1 MQSGHVT
8 TPFGRRPVTLAL
20 VRQQMA
26 VAEIAPGKT
35 VNKWKVFR
43 DAAESRERLGLQ
55 DRSLAVL
62 DALLSFHPDND
73 LKQDGQLIVF
83 PSNQQLT
90 LRAHGIAGATL
101 RRHLALLVEAGLI
114 TRKDSAN
121 GKRYARKDRAGD
133 IETAFGF
140 DLSPLLLRAEELALM
155 AQEVV
160 EARMTFRREKENVTI
175 LRRDLRK
182 LISAALEEEAP
193 GNWHKIEATYL
204 SIVQSIPRS
213 LDPMMAREIAE
224 SLTLLQ
230 EEALNL
236 LERQKF
242 SRNTDAN
249 AAHDE
254 RHIEN
259 SKPESIY
266 ESEPLFE
273 KKEGGNAVPETERPK
288 EPMRA
293 FPLGLVL
300 RACPDMAD
308 YGPGGAISSWREMM
322 AAAVVVRSTLGVSPS
337 AYQEACDVMGPEN
350 AATAVA
356 CILERAGH
364 INSPGGY
371 LRDLTRKAAR
381 GEFGLG
387 PMLMALLKAR
397 GEGSLKT
404 G

>member
-26 VAEIAPGKT
+26 VAEIKPGKV

-43 DAAESRERLGLQ
+43 DAAEARERLGLQ

-62 DALLSFHPDND
+62 DALLSFYPDNE
-73 LKQDGQLIVF
+73 LKQDAQLIVF

-121 GKRYARKDRAGD
+121 GKRYARKDKAGE
-133 IETAFGF
+133 IENAFGF
-140 DLSPLLLRAEELALM
+140 DLSPLLMRSEELALI

-160 EARMTFRREKENVTI
+160 EARAIFRREKENLTI

-182 LISAALEEEAP
+182 LISAALEEGAP
-193 GNWHKIEATYL
+193 GNWQVIEATYL
-204 SIVQSIPRS
+204 SIVQSLPRV
-213 LDPMMAREIAE
+213 LDLATVRDRAE
-224 SLTLLQ
+224 SLALLRD
-230 EEALNL
+230 EVLNQ
-236 LERQKF
+236 LEIQQNPE
-242 SRNTDAN
+242 NTSTNDA
-249 AAHDE
+249 HSE
-254 RHIEN
+254 RHIQN
-259 SKPESIY
+259 SKPDSIH
-266 ESEPLFE
+266 ESEPRSE
-273 KKEGGNAVPETERPK
+273 KAKGETVAQETERPK

-300 RACPDMAD
+300 KACPDIAD
-308 YGPGGAISSWREMM
+308 YGPGGAISSWRDMM

-337 AYQEACDVMGPEN
+337 AYQDACDVMGPEN

-364 INSPGGY
+364 ITSPGGY

-397 GEGSLKT
+397 GETGLKV